1 MSSEGLNIM
10 FEDIWSGT
18 AFTMI
23 EMVQSINRAQ
33 YVPSTLDTA
42 INWEPVECGTPDFA
56 LDIIDGGEIDIVPSA
71 PRGAPGDIMDDDKAE
86 SQKFPIPGYA
96 RQASI
101 YNHEILGAR
110 LPGTA
115 GLRTVQSERDRKT
128 AKLRS
133 QFGLT
138 LEHQRSKSLS
148 GIIEDKN
155 GKVLVDTLK
164 LLGVQQ
170 PKVQLDLGNSAKDLD
185 DQLTD
190 AREMIEDKLGSI
202 TPERYI
208 WLQGRA
214 VNQKVRANKAYKEM
228 VSNPTNYLINRGD
241 NRTGKLISENI
252 SIESYGR
259 ANFFDPTKSY
269 LIPVF
274 PGSAKTVWGPSSS
287 EQYLGQILPFYL
299 DKKILDYGEGLMI
312 RGTMYALS
320 YFTRPEAILEV
331 TIKPAA

>member
-1 MSSEGLNIM
+1 M
-10 FEDIWSGT
+10 FEDIWNGT

-23 EMVQSINRAQ
+23 EMVNSINRAQ

-42 INWEPVECGTPDFA
+42 INWEAVECGTPDFA

-86 SQKFPIPGYA
+86 TQKFPIPGYA

-133 QFGLT
+133 QFGVT
-138 LEHQRSKSLS
+138 LEHQRSKALS
-148 GIIEDKN
+148 GIITDKN
-155 GKVLVDTLK
+155 GKVLVNTLQ
-164 LLGVQQ
+164 LLGVTQ
-170 PKVQLDLGNSAKDLD
+170 PTVEIKLGNSAKDLD

-202 TPERYI
+202 TPSSYL
-208 WLQGRA
+208 WLQGRT
-214 VNQKVRANKAYKEM
+214 VNQMVRKNKVYKEM
-228 VSNPTNYLINRGD
+228 VSNPTNFLLNRGD
-241 NRTGKLISENI
+241 NRTGKTISGNI
-252 SIESYGR
+252 DVESYGR
-259 ANFFDPTKSY
+259 ADFFNPAKSY
-269 LIPVF
+269 LIPIF

-299 DKKILDYGEGLMI
+299 DKKVLDYGEGMMI

-331 TIKPAA
+331 TVTDA